1 MYPYEPGAH
10 ESRVH
15 GHALLRSRGFDVE
28 ALVLPVLSGSPAM
41 PPAVYA
47 RDDLRVTVAPDESS
61 LSAYLAEKADTSVF
75 VDFLFG
81 FSEPT
86 FRGRYVLP
94 AIVQAGG
101 EYCVVPGGVLPP
113 AAPSASLSQLRRRL
127 ALATNPARLSDFV
140 GRKVGRM
147 LGATPVVPLPARVFA
162 GHSEALESYLG
173 RTRLPRSAVTW
184 VNSFDYDAYL
194 AYLAARGGEAPEVE
208 PIAVFL
214 DEDASGHPDFGLL
227 ADSAM
232 QMSAEEYSASLR
244 RLFDAVERKTG
255 LRVVVAAHPR
265 ADYATRPGFFG
276 ERDVVS
282 GATVDLVARSSMVI
296 AHASTAVSFAAIS
309 DKPLIMVKTA
319 SMMSGYDATVDRIAA
334 GLALEPVCSDEP
346 GVLYGLD
353 WDYANWSR
361 AGYSAYLERYVRSQ
375 DAPADRTTWEIV
387 AETLQDGGYVAPLA
401 R

>member
-1 MYPYEPGAH
+1 
-10 ESRVH
+10 
-15 GHALLRSRGFDVE
+15 
-28 ALVLPVLSGSPAM
+28 
-41 PPAVYA
+41 
-47 RDDLRVTVAPDESS
+47 
-61 LSAYLAEKADTSVF
+61 
-75 VDFLFG
+75 
-81 FSEPT
+81 
-86 FRGRYVLP
+86 
-94 AIVQAGG
+94 
-101 EYCVVPGGVLPP
+101 
-113 AAPSASLSQLRRRL
+113 
-127 ALATNPARLSDFV
+127 
-140 GRKVGRM
+140 M

-184 VNSFDYDAYL
+184 VTSFDYDAYL

-346 GVLYGLD
+346 GVLDGLD